1 MTNAAKHPVDYR
13 ICLFIVLTA
22 ACFTPPIGWAGFNS
36 GKAVGQSAQKNQ
48 ANFGVG
54 QKPFGQ
60 MTDGQEVTLYE
71 LTNVKGLRASVIDYG
86 AILVSLKV
94 PGRDGK
100 FADVALGF
108 DDLDSYIERNPLF
121 GAVVGRYA
129 NRIAN
134 ARFTLDGTEY
144 KLTANAGKNHIHG
157 GRDKRFDKVMWEGRP
172 FQSGE
177 EVGVRFTY
185 LSKDGD
191 EGFPGNLNCIVTYT
205 LTNGNE
211 LKISYEATTD
221 KPTIVNLTNHSYFN
235 LAGAGNGNVLDHEML
250 INADY
255 YTPSDAAL
263 IPTGEILSVKDTPL
277 DFTGPKTIGARI
289 SRLTETRGYDHNY
302 VLKNSGGALILAA
315 RVYEPASGR
324 VMEVHTTEPGM
335 QFYTANGMKGI
346 KGKGGKIYDRHYGF
360 CLETEH
366 FPDSPNKPHF
376 PSVVLRPGQKYSTMT
391 VFTFTTR

>member
-1 MTNAAKHPVDYR
+1 MTNYR
-13 ICLFIVLTA
+13 ICLFIVLTVT
-22 ACFTPPIGWAGFNS
+22 CFNS
-36 GKAVGQSAQKNQ
+36 GKAVGQSSRKSQ
-48 ANFGVG
+48 ASFGVG
-54 QKPFGQ
+54 QKLFGQ
-60 MTDGQEVTLYE
+60 MPDGQEVTLYE
-71 LTNVKGLRASVIDYG
+71 LTNAKGLRASVIDYG
-86 AILVSLKV
+86 AILVSLEV
-94 PGRDGK
+94 PDRDGK

-108 DDLDSYIERNPLF
+108 DDLDSYLKRNPLF
-121 GAVVGRYA
+121 GATVGRYA

-157 GRDKRFDKVMWEGRP
+157 GRDKRFDKVMWEGRS
-172 FQSGE
+172 FQSSE
-177 EVGVRFTY
+177 EVSVRFSY

-191 EGFPGNLNCIVTYT
+191 EGFPGNLNCIVTYI

-235 LAGAGNGNVLDHEML
+235 LAGAGNGDVLSHEMI

-255 YTPSDAAL
+255 YTPSDTGL

-277 DFTGPKTIGARI
+277 DFTEPKTIGARI
-289 SRLTETRGYDHNY
+289 GQLTRTGGYDHNY
-302 VLKNSGGALILAA
+302 VLKNSGCALILAA

-335 QFYTANGMKGI
+335 QFYTANGMKAI
-346 KGKGGKIYDRHYGF
+346 MGKGGKIYDRHYGF

-376 PSVVLRPGQKYSTMT
+376 PSVVLRPGQKYSTIT
-391 VFTFTTR
+391 VFTFSTR